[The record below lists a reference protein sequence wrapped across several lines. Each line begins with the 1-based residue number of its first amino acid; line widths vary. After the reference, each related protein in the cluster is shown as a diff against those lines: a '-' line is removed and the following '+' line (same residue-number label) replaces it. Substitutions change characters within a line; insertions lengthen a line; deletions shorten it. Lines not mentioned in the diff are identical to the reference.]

1 MRRFGQRQQPFHR
14 GNATFKLEV
23 AVHFVSGQYR
33 QPGALHGAAVAFQ
46 TMACGGFILR
56 AGDAGDFAIT
66 AGNQVI
72 GRHLP
77 TEQRV
82 ILNNV
87 VGPFER
93 CPVHH
98 HDRQ

>member
-1 MRRFGQRQQPFHR
+1 MRRFGQRQQLFHR
-14 GNATFKLEV
+14 GNSTFKLEV
-23 AVHFVSGQYR
+23 AVHFVSGQDR
-33 QPGALHGAAVAFQ
+33 QPGALHGTAVAFQ

-56 AGDAGDFAIT
+56 AGDTGNIAIT
-66 AGNQVI
+66 AGDQVI

-77 TEQRV
+77 AQQRV
-82 ILNNV
+82 ILNDV

-93 CPVHH
+93 SPVHH